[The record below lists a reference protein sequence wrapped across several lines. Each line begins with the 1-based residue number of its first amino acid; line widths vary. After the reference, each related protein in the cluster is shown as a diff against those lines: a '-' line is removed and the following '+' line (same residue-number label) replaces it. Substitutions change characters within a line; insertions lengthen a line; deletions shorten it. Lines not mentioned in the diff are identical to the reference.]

1 MSSAR
6 SLPASAAEPRWATPA
21 TGRAHLADHMADT
34 ARALGFRGLMAWQH
48 RTLVVITEHVAG
60 VPVYRQATII
70 LPRQQGKTRGVVLP
84 YMVTRCLREDGC
96 QIAYTAQT
104 RLDARHRLLDVFYP
118 LIAASPLAPLAD
130 DRRGSGSEAIVFYNG
145 SMIFLVSGTQT
156 SGHGDTTDAAV
167 LDEGWS
173 QKDSRVETAVK
184 PSMITRPGAQLLV
197 VSCAGNEDSAYL
209 DGKMDEGRALCEL
222 GATDTACYVEYS
234 APDDAD
240 PADEAVWAGCMPAL
254 GVTIDVATVR
264 ADFQTMDLAD
274 FRRSYLCQRP
284 GVANPGWKLFTE
296 QDYQEAIA

>member
-6 SLPASAAEPRWATPA
+6 SSPRSAAEPRWATPR
-21 TGRAHLADHMADT
+21 TGRAHLADQMAAT
-34 ARALGFRGLMAWQH
+34 ARALGFRGLMGWQH
-48 RTLVVITEHVAG
+48 GALAVVTEHVDG
-60 VPVYRQATII
+60 VPAYREATII

-84 YMVTRCLREDGC
+84 YMVTRALREDGC

-118 LIAASPLAPLAD
+118 LIAASPLRRLAD
-130 DRRGSGSEAIVFYNG
+130 DRRGSGSEAIVFANG

-167 LDEGWS
+167 IDEGWS
-173 QKDSRVETAVK
+173 QRDSHVETAVK
-184 PSMITRPGAQLLV
+184 PSMVTRPGAQLLV

-209 DGKMDEGRALCEL
+209 DAKMDEGRARAEC
-222 GATDTACYVEYS
+222 GVTDTAAYVEYS

-240 PADEAVWAGCMPAL
+240 PGSEETWYGCMPAL

-264 ADFQTMDLAD
+264 ADYETMELAA

-284 GVANPGWKLFTE
+284 AVASPGWKFFSE
-296 QDYQEAIA
+296 SDWQEATR

>member
-1 MSSAR
+1 M
-6 SLPASAAEPRWATPA
+6 AA
-21 TGRAHLADHMADT
+21 T
-34 ARALGFRGLMAWQH
+34 ARMLGFRDLMGWQH
-48 RTLVVITEHVAG
+48 DTLAVVTEHVAG
-60 VPVYRQATII
+60 IPAYREATII

-84 YMVTRCLREDGC
+84 YMVTRALREDGC

-130 DRRGSGSEAIVFYNG
+130 VRRGSGSEAIVFATG

-156 SGHGDTTDAAV
+156 SGHGDTTDAAIV
-167 LDEGWS
+167 DEGWS
-173 QKDSRVETAVK
+173 QRDSHVETAVK

-209 DGKMDEGRALCEL
+209 DTKMDEGRARAEL
-222 GATDTACYVEYS
+222 GVTDTAAYVEYS

-240 PADEAVWAGCMPAL
+240 PADEEAWYGCMPAL
-254 GVTIDVATVR
+254 GHTIDVATVR
-264 ADFQTMDLAD
+264 ADFETMKLAD

-284 GVANPGWKLFTE
+284 AVADPGWKLFTE
-296 QDYQEAIA
+296 DDWKAMTS

>member
-1 MSSAR
+1 
-6 SLPASAAEPRWATPA
+6 
-21 TGRAHLADHMADT
+21 MADT

>member
-1 MSSAR
+1 
-6 SLPASAAEPRWATPA
+6 
-21 TGRAHLADHMADT
+21 MADT
-34 ARALGFRGLMAWQH
+34 ARMLGFRALMGWQYG
-48 RTLVVITEHVAG
+48 TLAVTTEHQARAAA
-60 VPVYRQATII
+60 YREVTII

-118 LIAASPLAPLAD
+118 LIAASPLAD

-156 SGHGDTTDAAV
+156 LGHGDTTDAAV
-167 LDEGWS
+167 LDEAWS

-209 DGKMDEGRALCEL
+209 DQKMDEGRARCEM
-222 GATDTACYVEYS
+222 GVTDTACYVEYS

-240 PADEAVWAGCMPAL
+240 PGSEQTWYGCMPAL
-254 GVTIDVATVR
+254 DVTIDVATVR
-264 ADFQTMDLAD
+264 ADYAPR
-274 FRRSYLCQRP
+274 RRSQPLPPVRR
-284 GVANPGWKLFTE
+284 W
-296 QDYQEAIA
+296 